1 MSPNRRWV
9 SFHFYIIIKEW
20 EHWIKQLWTYAL
32 LPGWYDFHT
41 EFAENEKINPK
52 RSAIAYTGGFF
63 SSLYSIHHFIHYRL
77 DFDRIV
83 SCCVTVATTVL
94 VLRDTNVCL
103 CQPKG
108 ERKTNIWRNE
118 EKKNNGTQIVCMS
131 AQEMYLIRSLSTK
144 SYVTHAEP
152 LSVS

>member
-20 EHWIKQLWTYAL
+20 VDWIKQLWTYAL

-108 ERKTNIWRNE
+108 ERKQTYEEMKKKKTMVHKSCVWALKKCISFVHSQRNHMLHMQ
-118 EKKNNGTQIVCMS
+118 N
-131 AQEMYLIRSLSTK
+131 
-144 SYVTHAEP
+144 H
-152 LSVS
+152 